1 MSGDDNPLLRAA
13 ADRMAFLEFGRSSV
27 AGVSDLVVASWE
39 RSRDAGVDA
48 VRPISTFTD
57 EIDTDSL
64 LARCARP
71 VLQQLGDDTSAANL
85 PLAIGLSDRKVRVV
99 QRIDSSSTATHLFD
113 RVQYAPG
120 FDFSEAA
127 VGTNGAGTVFESGQP
142 VSIVGPE
149 HYSESLENFAA
160 CGAPILDPVT
170 GRVEGVVAIATLTQ
184 SWNPVMHVLVKN
196 AAKEIS
202 RNLLL
207 DRSQTQQ
214 AVFDAYLR
222 VTARSARAAVF
233 AFGAA
238 LLIASPAAQQMFDA
252 GEQQVLRDHATFLLA
267 RRERASD
274 TVVLPSS
281 QRIVRIRGTRVFA
294 GTEVAGMLVIA
305 EPATS
310 GRAGSAGAAA
320 EPGVVPLGV
329 TTLFGSQKSLAG
341 GRTPA
346 WVRACDELREAL
358 ENQTPVLLVGESG
371 VGKFTLATQLFQ
383 SVHPG
388 ARNIT
393 IDAEQLAAHGA
404 AGPPP
409 NGPGGPTLHI
419 ARDIDQASPAGIAAL
434 TAYLAGVKALALP
447 GWVVATVS
455 QDPSGS
461 TQSTPEFGELLS
473 HFLAAI
479 TVPPLRYRTDDLPG
493 ITAALLRGI
502 APERKVRLSPAAE
515 RLISRYPW
523 PGNIPQLRAALAH
536 ALRQRQIGEIADTD
550 LPGYCQSVTRRAL
563 TQLEGIERDAIVAA
577 LRQAGDNRAAAAA
590 QLGMSRSS
598 LYRKLKTYGITT

>member
-13 ADRMAFLEFGRSSV
+13 ADRMAFLEFGRPSV

-39 RSRDAGVDA
+39 RSRDAGVDV
-48 VRPISTFTD
+48 VRPVSSFTE
-57 EIDTDSL
+57 EIDSDSL

-71 VLQQLGDDTSAANL
+71 VLEQLGDDTSVADL
-85 PLAIGLSDRKVRVV
+85 PLAIGLTDRRVRVV
-99 QRIDSSSTATHLFD
+99 QRVDSSSTAARLFD

-127 VGTNGAGTVFESGQP
+127 MGTNGAGTVFESGQP

-149 HYSESLENFAA
+149 HYSESLESFAA
-160 CGAPILDPVT
+160 TGSPILDPVT

-184 SWNPVMHVLVKN
+184 AWNPVMQALVKN

-214 AVFDAYLR
+214 AVFDAYIR
-222 VTARSARAAVF
+222 VTARSARTAVF

-238 LLIASPAAQQMFDA
+238 LLIASPTAQQMFDA

-310 GRAGSAGAAA
+310 ARAASITASG
-320 EPGVVPLGV
+320 EPGALPLGA
-329 TTLFGSQKSLAG
+329 TTPFGSQKALAG
-341 GRTPA
+341 GRSPA
-346 WVRACDELREAL
+346 WVRAYDELRTAL
-358 ENQTPVLLVGESG
+358 ENTVPVLLVGESG

-383 SVHPG
+383 AVHPG
-388 ARNIT
+388 ARSIT
-393 IDAEQLAAHGA
+393 VDAEQFAAEGTVC
-404 AGPPP
+404 PSPS
-409 NGPGGPTLHI
+409 GPGGPTLHI
-419 ARDIDQASPAGIAAL
+419 ARDIDRADAVGIEALNAYFTAVASL
-434 TAYLAGVKALALP
+434 DQP

-461 TQSTPEFGELLS
+461 TPEFGELLS
-473 HFLAAI
+473 HFRTAI

-502 APERKVRLSPAAE
+502 APERTVRLSPAAH
-515 RLISRYPW
+515 RLIGRYSW
-523 PGNIPQLRAALAH
+523 PGNIAQLREALGH
-536 ALRQRQIGEIADTD
+536 ALRQRQIGEITDTD
-550 LPGYCQSVTRRAL
+550 LPGYCQSVARRAL
-563 TQLEGIERDAIVAA
+563 TQLEVIERDAIVAA
-577 LRQAGDNRAAAAA
+577 LRQAGDNRAAAAT

>member
-13 ADRMAFLEFGRSSV
+13 ADRMAFLEFGRPSV

-39 RSRDAGVDA
+39 RSRDAGVDV

-57 EIDTDSL
+57 EVDTDSL

-71 VLQQLGDDTSAANL
+71 VLKQLGDDTSPADL
-85 PLAIGLSDRKVRVV
+85 PLAIGLTDRRVRVV
-99 QRIDSSSTATHLFD
+99 ERIDTSATATRLFD

-184 SWNPVMHVLVKN
+184 AWNPVMHVLVKN

-294 GTEVAGMLVIA
+294 GTEVAGLLVIA

-310 GRAGSAGAAA
+310 GRATSIGASA
-320 EPGVVPLGV
+320 EPGVLPLGL
-329 TTLFGSQKSLAG
+329 TTLFGSHESLAG
-341 GRTPA
+341 GRSPA
-346 WVRACDELREAL
+346 WVRAIDELRQAL
-358 ENQTPVLLVGESG
+358 DNTAPVLLVGESG

-383 SVHPG
+383 SVYPG
-388 ARNIT
+388 ARSIT
-393 IDAEQLAAHGA
+393 VDAEQLAADGTV
-404 AGPPP
+404 GPPTD
-409 NGPGGPTLHI
+409 GPTLHI
-419 ARDIDQASPAGIAAL
+419 ARDIDRADAVGIEALNAYFAAIESL
-434 TAYLAGVKALALP
+434 DQL

-455 QDPSGS
+455 QDPSD
-461 TQSTPEFGELLS
+461 STPEFGELLG
-473 HFLAAI
+473 HFHTAI

-493 ITAALLRGI
+493 IAAALLRGI
-502 APERKVRLSPAAE
+502 APERKVRLSAAAR
-515 RLISRYPW
+515 RLVGRYSW
-523 PGNIPQLRAALAH
+523 PGNITQLREALVH

-550 LPGYCQSVTRRAL
+550 LPGYCQSVARRAL
-563 TQLEGIERDAIVAA
+563 TQLEVIERDAIVAA
-577 LRQAGDNRAAAAA
+577 LRQADGNRAAAAA
-590 QLGMSRSS
+590 HLGMSRSS

>member
-13 ADRMAFLEFGRSSV
+13 ADRMAFLEFGRPSV
-27 AGVSDLVVASWE
+27 AGVSDLIVASWE
-39 RSRDAGVDA
+39 RSRDAGVDV

-57 EIDTDSL
+57 DIDTDSL
-64 LARCARP
+64 LTRCARP
-71 VLQQLGDDTSAANL
+71 VLEQLGDDTSAADL
-85 PLAIGLSDRKVRVV
+85 PLAIGLTDRKVRVV
-99 QRIDSSSTATHLFD
+99 QRIDTSSTATRLFD

-127 VGTNGAGTVFESGQP
+127 VGTNGAGTVFASGLP
-142 VSIVGPE
+142 ASIVGPE
-149 HYSESLENFAA
+149 HYSESLEGFAA
-160 CGAPILDPVT
+160 TGAPILDPVT
-170 GRVEGVVAIATLTQ
+170 GRVEGVVAIATLAQ
-184 SWNPVMHVLVKN
+184 AWNPVIHVLVKN

-310 GRAGSAGAAA
+310 GRAGSTGASA
-320 EPGVVPLGV
+320 EPGVLPLGL
-329 TTLFGSQKSLAG
+329 TTLFGSQQSLAG
-341 GRTPA
+341 GHSPA

-358 ENQTPVLLVGESG
+358 DNTAPVLLVGESG
-371 VGKFTLATQLFQ
+371 VGKFTVATQLFA

-388 ARNIT
+388 ARSIT
-393 IDAEQLAAHGA
+393 VDAEQLAARGA
-404 AGPPP
+404 AAPPP
-409 NGPGGPTLHI
+409 GPALYI
-419 ARDIDQASPAGIAAL
+419 ARDIDQAGPAGIAAL
-434 TAYLAGVKALALP
+434 NAYFAAVASLDRP

-455 QDPSGS
+455 QDPSGP
-461 TQSTPEFGELLS
+461 TPEFGELLS
-473 HFLAAI
+473 HFHTAI

-502 APERKVRLSPAAE
+502 APERNVRVSAAAH
-515 RLISRYPW
+515 RLIGRYSW
-523 PGNIPQLRAALAH
+523 PGNIAQLRAALVH
-536 ALRQRQIGEIADTD
+536 ALRQRQIGEITDTD
-550 LPGYCQSVTRRAL
+550 LPGYCQSVARRTL
-563 TQLEGIERDAIVAA
+563 TQLEVIERDAIVAA
-577 LRQAGDNRAAAAA
+577 LRQAGGNRAAAAT

>member
-13 ADRMAFLEFGRSSV
+13 ADRMAFLEFGRPGV

-71 VLQQLGDDTSAANL
+71 VLEQLGDDTSAADL

-99 QRIDSSSTATHLFD
+99 QRIDSSSTATRLFD

-142 VSIVGPE
+142 ASIVGPE
-149 HYSESLENFAA
+149 HYSESLESFAA
-160 CGAPILDPVT
+160 CGAPLLDPVT
-170 GRVEGVVAIATLTQ
+170 GRVEGVVAIATLARA
-184 SWNPVMHVLVKN
+184 WNPVMHVLVKN

-207 DRSQTQQ
+207 DRSQSQQ

-294 GTEVAGMLVIA
+294 GSEVAGMLVIA

-310 GRAGSAGAAA
+310 GRAGSSGAAA

-329 TTLFGSQKSLAG
+329 TTLFGSHESLAG
-341 GRTPA
+341 GRSPA

-358 ENQTPVLLVGESG
+358 DNTAPVLLVGESG

-383 SVHPG
+383 SAHPG
-388 ARNIT
+388 ARSIT
-393 IDAEQLAAHGA
+393 VDAEQLAAHGA
-404 AGPPP
+404 AGPPTD
-409 NGPGGPTLHI
+409 GPTLHI
-419 ARDIDQASPAGIAAL
+419 ARDIDREDAVGIAAL
-434 TAYLAGVKALALP
+434 NAYFTAVESLDLP

-455 QDPSGS
+455 QDPSD
-461 TQSTPEFGELLS
+461 STPELGELLG
-473 HFLAAI
+473 HFHAAI

-493 ITAALLRGI
+493 ITAALLRGL
-502 APERKVRLSPAAE
+502 APERKVRLSPAAH
-515 RLISRYPW
+515 RLISRYSW
-523 PGNIPQLRAALAH
+523 PGNIAQLREALVH

-550 LPGYCQSVTRRAL
+550 LPGYCQGVARRAL
-563 TQLEGIERDAIVAA
+563 TQLEVIERDAIVAA

>member
-13 ADRMAFLEFGRSSV
+13 ADRMAFLEFGRPSV

-39 RSRDAGVDA
+39 RSRDAGVDV

-71 VLQQLGDDTSAANL
+71 VLKQLGDDTSPADL
-85 PLAIGLSDRKVRVV
+85 PLAIGLTDRRVRVV
-99 QRIDSSSTATHLFD
+99 ERIDTSATATRLFD

-142 VSIVGPE
+142 ASIVGPE

-184 SWNPVMHVLVKN
+184 AWNPMMHVLIKN

-267 RRERASD
+267 HKERASD

-281 QRIVRIRGTRVFA
+281 QRLVRIRGTRVFA
-294 GTEVAGMLVIA
+294 GTEVAGLLVIA
-305 EPATS
+305 EPAS
-310 GRAGSAGAAA
+310 AGRAGSAVASA
-320 EPGVVPLGV
+320 EPGVLPPGV
-329 TTLFGSQKSLAG
+329 STLFGSQKSLAG
-341 GRTPA
+341 GRSPA
-346 WVRACDELREAL
+346 WVRATDDLRQAL
-358 ENQTPVLLVGESG
+358 ENTVPVLLVGEPG

-383 SVHPG
+383 SVYPG
-388 ARNIT
+388 ARSIT
-393 IDAEQLAAHGA
+393 VDAEQLAAHGA

-409 NGPGGPTLHI
+409 NGPGGPALHI
-419 ARDIDQASPAGIAAL
+419 ARDIDQAGPAGIAAL
-434 TAYLAGVKALALP
+434 NAYFAAVESLDLP

-455 QDPSGS
+455 QEPSGS
-461 TQSTPEFGELLS
+461 TPELGELLS
-473 HFLAAI
+473 HFHAAI

-493 ITAALLRGI
+493 ITGALLRGI
-502 APERKVRLSPAAE
+502 APERKVRLSPAAH
-515 RLISRYPW
+515 RLIGRYSW
-523 PGNIPQLRAALAH
+523 PGNIAQLREALVH

-550 LPGYCQSVTRRAL
+550 LPGYCQSVARRAL
-563 TQLEGIERDAIVAA
+563 TQLEVIERDAIVAA
-577 LRQAGDNRAAAAA
+577 LRQADGNRAAAAM

>member
-1 MSGDDNPLLRAA
+1 MSGDDNPLLRTAA
-13 ADRMAFLEFGRSSV
+13 ERMAFLEFGRPSV

-39 RSRDAGVDA
+39 RSRDAGVDV

-71 VLQQLGDDTSAANL
+71 VLDQLGNDTSAANL
-85 PLAIGLSDRKVRVV
+85 PLAVGLTDRRVRVV
-99 QRIDSSSTATHLFD
+99 HRIDSSSTATHLFD

-127 VGTNGAGTVFESGQP
+127 VGTNGAGTVFESGQA

-149 HYSESLENFAA
+149 HYSESLEGFAA
-160 CGAPILDPVT
+160 SGAPILDPVT

-184 SWNPVMHVLVKN
+184 AWNPVMHILVKN

-274 TVVLPSS
+274 TLVLPGS
-281 QRIVRIRGTRVFA
+281 QRLVRIRGTRVFA
-294 GTEVAGMLVIA
+294 GTEIAGMLVIA

-310 GRAGSAGAAA
+310 RRAGSVGASA
-320 EPGVVPLGV
+320 EPGVLPLGL
-329 TTLFGSQKSLAG
+329 TTLFGSHESLAG
-341 GRTPA
+341 GRSPA
-346 WVRACDELREAL
+346 WVRACDELRAAL
-358 ENQTPVLLVGESG
+358 ENQTPVLLVGEPG

-383 SVHPG
+383 SVYPG
-388 ARNIT
+388 ARSVT
-393 IDAEQLAAHGA
+393 VDAEQLATQGI
-404 AGPPP
+404 AGPLPDD
-409 NGPGGPTLHI
+409 PGGPTLHI
-419 ARDIDQASPAGIAAL
+419 ARDIDRAD
-434 TAYLAGVKALALP
+434 TAGVEALNAYFAAVESLDSP
-447 GWVVATVS
+447 GWMVATVS

-461 TQSTPEFGELLS
+461 TPAFDALLG
-473 HFLAAI
+473 HFHAAI

-502 APERKVRLSPAAE
+502 APERKVRLSPAAH
-515 RLISRYPW
+515 RLVGRHSW
-523 PGNIPQLRAALAH
+523 PGNIAQLREALVH

-550 LPGYCQSVTRRAL
+550 LPGYCQSVARRAL
-563 TQLEGIERDAIVAA
+563 TQLEVIERDAIVAA

>member
-13 ADRMAFLEFGRSSV
+13 AARMAFLEHGRSSV

-39 RSRDAGVDA
+39 RSRDAGVDL

-71 VLQQLGDDTSAANL
+71 VLEQLGNDTAMADP
-85 PLAIGLSDRKVRVV
+85 PLAIGLTDRRVRVV
-99 QRIDSSSTATHLFD
+99 QRIDSSSAATRLFD

-127 VGTNGAGTVFESGQP
+127 VGTNGAGTVFESGQAA
-142 VSIVGPE
+142 SIVGPE
-149 HYSESLENFAA
+149 HFSESLEIFAA
-160 CGAPILDPVT
+160 SGAPILDSVT
-170 GRVEGVVAIATLTQ
+170 GRVEGVVAIASLAQ
-184 SWNPVMHVLVKN
+184 GWNPVMHVLVKN

-238 LLIASPAAQQMFDA
+238 LLIASPAAQQLFDA

-267 RRERASD
+267 RKERASD
-274 TVVLPSS
+274 TLVLPGS
-281 QRIVRIRGTRVFA
+281 QRLVRIRGTRVFA
-294 GTEVAGMLVIA
+294 GAEVAGMLVIA

-310 GRAGSAGAAA
+310 RSAGSAGESA
-320 EPGVVPLGV
+320 EPGLLPLGV
-329 TTLFGSQKSLAG
+329 TAVFGSHESLAG
-341 GRTPA
+341 GRAPA

-358 ENQTPVLLVGESG
+358 ENNTPVLLAGEPG
-371 VGKFTLATQLFQ
+371 AGKFTLATQLFQ
-383 SVHPG
+383 SAYPG
-388 ARNIT
+388 ARSVT
-393 IDAEQLAAHGA
+393 VDAEQLAALGTA
-404 AGPPP
+404 SPVPS
-409 NGPGGPTLHI
+409 GPGEPTLHI
-419 ARDIDQASPAGIAAL
+419 ARDLDQAGPAGIAAL
-434 TAYLAGVKALALP
+434 NAYFTAAESLDSP
-447 GWVVATVS
+447 GWMVATVA
-455 QDPSGS
+455 QDPSG
-461 TQSTPEFGELLS
+461 STPEFGELLG
-473 HFLAAI
+473 HFDTAI

-502 APERKVRLSPAAE
+502 APERKVRLSPAAH
-515 RLISRYPW
+515 RLIGRYSW
-523 PGNIPQLRAALAH
+523 PGNIAQLREALVH
-536 ALRQRQIGEIADTD
+536 ALRQRQIGEITDTD
-550 LPGYCQSVTRRAL
+550 LPGYCQSVARRAL
-563 TQLEGIERDAIVAA
+563 TQLEVIERDAIVAA
-577 LRQAGDNRAAAAA
+577 LNQADGSRVAAAAH
-590 QLGMSRSS
+590 LGMSRSS